1 MKNTFNKLFERI
13 ASIMFALTLV
23 FDYFPEIGISYK
35 VSALVMILFIVLAVI
50 TQDHLHYSIK
60 SLKLEFLTVTS
71 IMLLLLILS
80 LIGGESQNGLNLDN
94 PIIWFLYFGSLFTI
108 IVKYKRKKTYM

>member
-50 TQDHLHYSIK
+50 TQDHLHYCDVK
-60 SLKLEFLTVTS
+60 R
-71 IMLLLLILS
+71 
-80 LIGGESQNGLNLDN
+80 
-94 PIIWFLYFGSLFTI
+94 LFYYSSETT
-108 IVKYKRKKTYM
+108 KNKKRKFQI